1 MGLRHVLAAAT
12 AAIAM
17 LCARGAHAWQESH
30 QIGDDVRV
38 HIDPSGG
45 AQVEHRVRWH
55 VVRGPLKWVD
65 LLSVDPGVELEADVV
80 ILAED
85 GKTFTA
91 HAARKDEHT
100 VRITVDEPRSLMRGT
115 FVFDVRWHVDLVA
128 AHALT
133 RDGATW
139 RLSWSSPVATDGFD
153 AARTV
158 FELPAAPDAPVAIVA
173 DTGAVDDAVVASLKR
188 DPSGDV
194 LELVRP
200 HVARGEAPM
209 WTVRVDPRA
218 LALVVDPV
226 LRPPSEARPPPEPDR
241 VRESLLAAGLA
252 MLALSFG
259 VLVHRRARAFAAGA
273 AARGVKSRAILP
285 LPDGVRAVVA
295 GLSLAA
301 AAGLEITGHATTGA
315 ACIALA
321 TLAAALRAPECRPVA
336 RGPGRWLVLSPEEAF
351 QAPPGPGVR
360 EALTALLVLAVLVA
374 AGALAQHFDA
384 EGPWLVA
391 IDAVALLPLALTGRA
406 SQLPPDGAR
415 SAARWLGRVHA
426 LLARVGSLRA
436 RAWAR
441 MPIEGSRPEE
451 LRLLVLPRVAMP
463 GLVGV
468 ELGLAWSQTPVG
480 WAPTPEV
487 LARFLEG
494 SPAAARLSREL
505 PAARSVPGRRPDERV
520 VRMLPRRPSQRQS
533 AALVRALAEAFTDR
547 RTEVVA
553 WMGSERRSPLAPM
566 APRSGAVRV
575 PPLVAAANPG

>member
-1 MGLRHVLAAAT
+1 MGSRHVLAAAT

-17 LCARGAHAWQESH
+17 LSARGAHAWQESH
-30 QIGDDVRV
+30 QTGDDVRV
-38 HIDPSGG
+38 HIDPSGA

-65 LLSVDPGVELEADVV
+65 LLSVDPGVELEPDVA

-91 HAARKDEHT
+91 HAARRDEHT
-100 VRITVDEPRSLMRGT
+100 VRITIDEPRSLMRGT
-115 FVFDVRWHVDLVA
+115 FVFDVRWHVDLVVVR
-128 AHALT
+128 ALT

-139 RLSWSSPVATDGFD
+139 RLTWSSPVASDGFD

-158 FELPAAPDAPVAIVA
+158 FELPAAPDSPVAIVA
-173 DTGAVDDAVVASLKR
+173 DTGAVDDAVVSSLKR
-188 DPSGDV
+188 DPGSDV

-218 LALVVDPV
+218 LPLVVDPV
-226 LRPPSEARPPPEPDR
+226 LRPPSEVKPPPEPDR

-252 MLALSFG
+252 ILALSFG
-259 VLVHRRARAFAAGA
+259 ALVHHKARAFATGA

-285 LPDGVRAVVA
+285 LPDGVRATVA

-315 ACIALA
+315 ACVALA

-351 QAPPGPGVR
+351 KSAGVGAR
-360 EALTALLVLAVLVA
+360 EPLIVLLVLAFLVV
-374 AGALAQHFDA
+374 AGAIAQRFDA

-391 IDAVALLPLALTGRA
+391 IDATALLPLVLTGRT

-436 RAWAR
+436 RPWAR
-441 MPIEGSRPEE
+441 LPIEGTQPEE

-480 WAPTPEV
+480 WAKAPEV

-494 SPAAARLSREL
+494 SAAAARLSREL
-505 PAARSVPGRRPDERV
+505 PSARSVPGRRPDERV
-520 VRMLPRRPSQRQS
+520 VRMLPRRPSQRHS
-533 AALVRALAEAFTDR
+533 AALLRALAEAFTDR
-547 RTEVVA
+547 RAEIAA
-553 WMGSERRSPLAPM
+553 WSGSERRAPLPPM
-566 APRSGAVRV
+566 APRSGAGRA